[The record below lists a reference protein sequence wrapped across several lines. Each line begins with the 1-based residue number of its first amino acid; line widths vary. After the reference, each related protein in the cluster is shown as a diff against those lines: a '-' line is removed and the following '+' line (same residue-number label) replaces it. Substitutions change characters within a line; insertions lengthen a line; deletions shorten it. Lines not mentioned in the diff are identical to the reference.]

1 MRKVGKYSKKSSLV
15 TCCGTTTRVSM
26 SEPAWSQLLISSSR
40 NARELTRSIDAKAI
54 APECED
60 LAAGFLHHRL
70 REVSSLTDMFHEFDS
85 DPLYELKCRFPR
97 FT

>member
-1 MRKVGKYSKKSSLV
+1 MLWHNDEGVYVRTCLESAPDQVKSEYK
-15 TCCGTTTRVSM
+15 G
-26 SEPAWSQLLISSSR
+26 
-40 NARELTRSIDAKAI
+40 LTRSIDAKAI
-54 APECED
+54 APERKD

-70 REVSSLTDMFHEFDS
+70 REVFSLTDMFHEFDS